1 MRKNIEQIDIQEP
14 PIQEITK
21 KKSCAR
27 RSCTTGCGC
36 IVIFLI
42 VAVVLLNFTTGPR
55 AKTLKKIPENFP
67 KSIPIYDQD
76 NISNITFISG
86 KEKNK
91 IIETIAL
98 IPKLILSPIILVLN
112 NNLNNDRQL
121 DDNGRI
127 QINKTTGWK
136 EWLNIIKE
144 PITDNRDII
153 QIEWTELSAEPK
165 FVYNYYKNE
174 LEKKTFIIEQET
186 YNNER
191 KEFHFKLNELDG
203 ILYIKDNSESNGTD
217 FISMTINI
225 PRAK

>member
-1 MRKNIEQIDIQEP
+1 MRRNIEQIEIQEP

-42 VAVVLLNFTTGPR
+42 VAVLLLNFTTGPR
-55 AKTLKKIPENFP
+55 TKTLKEIPENFP

-76 NISNITFISG
+76 NINNITFISG
-86 KEKNK
+86 DEKNK
-91 IIETIAL
+91 ILETIAF
-98 IPKLILSPIILVLN
+98 IPKLILSPIILVLG
-112 NNLNNDRQL
+112 NNLNNNRQL
-121 DDNGRI
+121 DESGRI
-127 QINKTTGWK
+127 KTEKKANWK
-136 EWLNIIKE
+136 EWLDIVKE
-144 PITDNRDII
+144 PVTDNRDII

-174 LEKKTFIIEQET
+174 LEKENFSIEKETF
-186 YNNER
+186 NDSK
-191 KEFHFKLNELDG
+191 KEFYFNLDKLDG
-203 ILYIKDNSESNGTD
+203 ILYIEDDTEEKGTD

-225 PRAK
+225 PR